1 MKQTLRP
8 WTSPNMSSENQL
20 TSSPKVKTGFGLL
33 ACFALIGCMGNNN
46 TKVEPFQPISALTYD
61 KQAPLETHSSALVK
75 AIVSTPAVSRALSS
89 ASAARERVGIAR
101 TQKEMTVSGSGS
113 SGFETDTDDGSEGV
127 LIVGVTAQGLLS
139 DNGKTDRSIYLSELL
154 AETAKLESQIAFDQA
169 LQQILDAYIARS
181 TALEVDRIITDYVT
195 LFNEREDLV
204 QTAVDAGVLSN
215 SDYLE
220 LQSLKNEI
228 FSEQAQSVFQLNSS
242 ESFLRTSLGSN
253 YDAAVAELVKRYAP
267 TSGSKLSTE
276 HSNQITLLGL
286 RESQIQTEIELQELS
301 KTLTTNW
308 QASVSSPRSRGAG
321 SSLFA
326 GITVALPINDG
337 GRSVATITALQ
348 KELEVNALEVST
360 YEQEVTLAQQRL
372 DNFFAYYEK
381 QKVLLNER
389 KRIADERIVELEL
402 KLRSGRSDVSALAKE
417 FLALAQT
424 EIAIERLNFD
434 RKAKTLS
441 ALSATGQT
449 CELVRLCNAIGTGNS
464 K

>member
-1 MKQTLRP
+1 
-8 WTSPNMSSENQL
+8 MSSENHL
-20 TSSPKVKTGFGLL
+20 TTSPKVKTGFGLL
-33 ACFALIGCMGNNN
+33 ACFALVGCLGTNDP
-46 TKVEPFQPISALTYD
+46 KVEPFQPNSALTYD
-61 KQAPLETHSSALVK
+61 KPAPLETHSSALVK

-89 ASAARERVGIAR
+89 AAATKERVAVAR

-113 SGFETDTDDGSEGV
+113 FGFETDTDDGSEGV
-127 LIVGVTAQGLLS
+127 LIVGVTAQKLLS

-181 TALEVDRIITDYVT
+181 TALEVDRIITYYVT

-228 FSEQAQSVFQLNSS
+228 LSEQAQAAFQSNTSA
-242 ESFLRTSLGSN
+242 SFLRTSLGSD
-253 YDAAVAELVKRYAP
+253 YDAALAELVKRYAP
-267 TSGSKLSTE
+267 TSGSKLSTKN
-276 HSNQITLLGL
+276 SNQVTLLEL
-286 RESQIQTEIELQELS
+286 KRSQILTEIELQKLS

-308 QASVSSPRSRGAG
+308 QSTVSSPKSRGAG
-321 SSLFA
+321 STLFA
-326 GITVALPINDG
+326 GITMNFPIKDG
-337 GRSVATITALQ
+337 GRSAATITALE

-360 YEQEVTLAQQRL
+360 YEQEVTFAQQGL
-372 DNFFAYYEK
+372 ENFYAYYEK

-389 KRIADERIVELEL
+389 KRIAEDRIAELEL
-402 KLRSGRSDVSALAKE
+402 KLKSGRSDVSALAKE
-417 FLALAQT
+417 FLALART

-434 RKAKTLS
+434 RKTKTLS
-441 ALSATGQT
+441 ALGVTGQT
-449 CELVRLCNAIGTGNS
+449 CELVRLCDAIGTGVS